1 MTANMT
7 EEIEAGVEVKPE
19 METQKA
25 ELKSNKN
32 IIIKEADKQGIA
44 VIMSTKQ
51 AQSPPPK
58 IMCGGEVLFLKFGQR
73 EDP

>member
-51 AQSPPPK
+51 AQSPPP
-58 IMCGGEVLFLKFGQR
+58 
-73 EDP
+73 

>member
-19 METQKA
+19 IETQKA

-32 IIIKEADKQGIA
+32 IIIKEADK
-44 VIMSTKQ
+44 
-51 AQSPPPK
+51 
-58 IMCGGEVLFLKFGQR
+58 
-73 EDP
+73 